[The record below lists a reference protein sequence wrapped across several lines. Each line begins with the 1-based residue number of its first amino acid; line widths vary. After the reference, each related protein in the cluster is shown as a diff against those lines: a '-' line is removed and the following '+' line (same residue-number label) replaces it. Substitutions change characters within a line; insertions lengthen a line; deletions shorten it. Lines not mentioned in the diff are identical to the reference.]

1 MEGYIKKEDRKK
13 ILLLC
18 DDIRMHSG
26 IATMAREFVVNNGHR
41 YNWLNVGAAVD
52 HADKG
57 KVLDLSADINKQLK
71 IEDADVRILPYSG
84 YGNAQLVRDLLKRE
98 KPDAIFIFTDPRYW
112 IWLFE
117 IEREV
122 RSQIPIIWLNIW
134 DEFPAPKYNENYY
147 DSVDTL
153 LSISKQT
160 KLINQLVL
168 GNKADD
174 KLLKYIPHGIDT
186 DIFRPIENAKENE
199 EFLNFKKGVFNG
211 KEYEFVAFFNSR
223 NIQRKR
229 PADVILAF
237 KLFCDKIGKEKAK
250 KCALVMHT
258 APVDQHGTDL
268 NAVKNALCD
277 PEYVNVFFSTTKIN
291 PIQMNGMYNLADVTM
306 LISSNEGW
314 GLSLTESML
323 AGTMTISNV
332 TGGMQDQS
340 RFVDENGEWY
350 TPSADIPSNHRG
362 TYKEHGEWNLPV
374 FPDNISLAGSVPTP
388 YIFDDRCS
396 PEAVADRLEEVFNLP
411 KEERDARGLKGRE
424 WAMSEEAGF
433 TAKVMSDRIA
443 EAIEE
448 TFETYV
454 PRPRYDLIKV
464 ENQPSKLIKH
474 KLTGY

>member
-57 KVLDLSADINKQLK
+57 KVLDLSADINKQLN

-84 YGNAQLVRDLLKRE
+84 YGDAQLIRDILKRE

-117 IEREV
+117 IEREI

-160 KLINQLVL
+160 KLINELVL

-186 DIFRPIENAKENE
+186 DIFRPIENAKDNK

-340 RFVDENGEWY
+340 RFIDENGEWY

-362 TYKEHGEWNLPV
+362 TYKEHGEWAFPV
-374 FPDNISLAGSVPTP
+374 YPTSRSLQGSPPTP
-388 YIFDDRCS
+388 YIFDDRCRW
-396 PEAVADRLEEVFNLP
+396 EDAMERIKECYNLGR
-411 KEERDARGLKGRE
+411 KELKQRGLKGRE
-424 WAMSEEAGF
+424 WALSEEAGF
-433 TAKVMSDRIA
+433 NSKHQA
-443 EAIEE
+443 ERVIDALD
-448 TFETYV
+448 TLFDTWN
-454 PRPRYDLIKV
+454 PREKYEIVNTNDYKGKFL
-464 ENQPSKLIKH
+464 NH
-474 KLTGY
+474 KIIY

>member
-1 MEGYIKKEDRKK
+1 MEGYIKKEDRKR

-26 IATMAREFVVNNGHR
+26 IATMAREFVVNTGHR
-41 YNWLNVGAAVD
+41 YNWFNVGAAVN

-57 KVLDLSADINKQLK
+57 KVLDLSADINKQLN
-71 IEDADVRILPYSG
+71 IEDSDVRILPYNG
-84 YGNAQLVRDLLKRE
+84 YGDAQLVRDIMKKE

-112 IWLFE
+112 TWLFE

-122 RSQIPIIWLNIW
+122 RSKVPIIWLNIW
-134 DEFPAPKYNENYY
+134 DEFPAPKYNENFY

-160 KLINQLVL
+160 KLINELVL

-174 KLLKYIPHGIDT
+174 KLLRYIPHGIDHKM
-186 DIFRPIENAKENE
+186 FAPIENKESE
-199 EFLNFKKGVFNG
+199 EFKSFKKGVLNN

-229 PADVILAF
+229 PADVMLAY
-237 KLFCDKIGKEKAK
+237 KLFCDRIGKEKAK
-250 KCALVMHT
+250 KCALIMHT

-277 PEYVNVFFSTTKIN
+277 REYVNVFFSTTKIN
-291 PIQMNGMYNLADVTM
+291 PVQMNGMYNLADVTM

-314 GLSLTESML
+314 GLSLTESMV

-340 RFVDENGEWY
+340 RFVDDKGECF

-362 TYKEHGEWNLPV
+362 TYKEHGEWTVPV
-374 FPDNISLAGSVPTP
+374 FPNNISLAGSVPTP

-396 PEAVADRLEEVFNLP
+396 PEEVAQALEVVYDMGP
-411 KEERDARGLKGRE
+411 EERNRRGLAGRE
-424 WAMSEEAGF
+424 WALSEEAGF
-433 TAKVMSDRIA
+433 TAKQMSDRIA
-443 EAIEE
+443 EAIDE
-448 TFETYV
+448 TLENFV
-454 PRPRYDLIKV
+454 PRPRYDLLKV
-464 ENQPSKLIKH
+464 EERPSKLIKH